1 MELAP
6 AMTRRSQEQGGVT
19 ALHGFSLLELL
30 IVVAIMI
37 TLMSLATPALT
48 SLLESGNLA
57 RGGQAL
63 ADEINL
69 ARQLA
74 ASQNRVVELRII
86 KNDTPPG
93 YGLLQIWG
101 NDASGTNVPLGRVMK
116 LPQNIV
122 IAENT
127 TLSAALD
134 KTPTATM
141 PTNTSMAGK
150 AYAYLRI
157 RPSGAVDPSLTMS
170 NFFFAVVSSRFGTDS
185 TLPPNYVTIQINPLT
200 GTPLVY
206 RP

>member
-6 AMTRRSQEQGGVT
+6 AMTRRSREW
-19 ALHGFSLLELL
+19 GFSLLELL

-74 ASQNRVVELRII
+74 ASQNRVVELRIL
-86 KNDTPPG
+86 KNETPPG
-93 YGLLQIWG
+93 YGLLQVWG
-101 NDASGTNVPLGRVMK
+101 TDAGGTNVPLSRVMK

-127 TLSAALD
+127 TLSAAIE

-141 PTNTSMAGK
+141 PTNSSMAGR
-150 AYAYLRI
+150 AYTYLRI
-157 RPSGAVDPSLTMS
+157 RPSGAVDPSLAMS
-170 NFFFAVVSSRFGTDS
+170 NFFFAVVSSRSATNS
-185 TLPPNYVTIQINPLT
+185 ALPPNYVTIQVNPLT